1 MPLYVQET
9 GNVHASSIV
18 FLHGM
23 LTGGWIW
30 QQQIQGL
37 REFHCL
43 VPDLPEHGHSQH
55 VAWRSIEDSACQVAD
70 LIQQRASTGR
80 VHLVGLSLGSL
91 VALQVLHTNPEL
103 VERVVLSGTNVL
115 PMTTGMRITN
125 LILLPFIKTAYFT
138 RLASSSLR
146 LSPEA
151 STLYCESVRHISYPT
166 IWRITRQ
173 AASFR
178 VRSCSKLATAP
189 VLVVAGQM
197 EHSLVLQSMKLLL
210 TVLPNSCGYLAPA
223 GRHGWVG
230 ESPDLFNQM
239 LHAWFGGVQLPPELI
254 PVGT

>member
-1 MPLYVQET
+1 MVLYVQET
-9 GNVHASSIV
+9 GTAQATSLV

-23 LTGGWIW
+23 LTGGWMW

-43 VPDLPEHGHSQH
+43 VPDLPEHGSSQH

-70 LIQQRASTGR
+70 LIRQRSLTGR
-80 VHLVGLSLGSL
+80 AHLVGLSLGSL
-91 VALQVLHTNPEL
+91 VALQVLRTNPEL
-103 VERVVLSGTNVL
+103 VDRVVLSGTNVL
-115 PMTTGMRITN
+115 PMTARMRITN
-125 LILLPFIKTAYFT
+125 LILLPFIKTAYFM

-151 STLYCESVRHISYPT
+151 STLYRESIRHMSYPT
-166 IWRITRQ
+166 IWRISRQ

-178 VRSCSKLATAP
+178 VRSNLELATAP
-189 VLVVAGQM
+189 ALIVAGQM

-239 LHAWFGGVQLPPELI
+239 LYAWFGEGRLPPELI
-254 PVGT
+254 PLGT